1 MEKFS
6 KQIYNKIIFF
16 SSKKTAWIYL
26 SFISFIESII
36 FPVPTDIF
44 LAPIIIS
51 QRSKT
56 IFLIFVTV
64 LFSVLG
70 GILGY
75 FLGQYLWDLILPSIN
90 FIYPNFDE
98 GFNSF
103 EKNFL
108 QYGWFLVIIG
118 GFTPFPYKIITISSG
133 ILQLDLLMFIVC
145 SILSRGARFS
155 FVGFMFFKFG
165 ESIKNILEKY
175 LNLMSIILITLF
187 ILYVYYKFF

>member
-16 SSKKTAWIYL
+16 SSKRTAWIYL

>member
-16 SSKKTAWIYL
+16 SSKRTAWIYL

-165 ESIKNILEKY
+165 ESIKNVLEKY

-187 ILYVYYKFF
+187 ILYVYYNFF

>member
-165 ESIKNILEKY
+165 ESIKNVLEKY

-187 ILYVYYKFF
+187 ILYVYYNFF

>member
-1 MEKFS
+1 MKKFI

-36 FPVPTDIF
+36 FPIPTDIF

-64 LFSVLG
+64 FFSVLG

-75 FLGQYLWDLILPSIN
+75 FLGLYLWDLILPSIN
-90 FIYPNFDE
+90 FIYPNFNE
-98 GFNSF
+98 GFKSF

-133 ILQLDLLMFIVC
+133 ILQLDLLMFIIC
-145 SILSRGARFS
+145 SVLSRGARFS

>member
-6 KQIYNKIIFF
+6 KNIYNKIIFF
-16 SSKKTAWIYL
+16 SSKRTAWIYL

-36 FPVPTDIF
+36 FPVPTDVF
-44 LAPIIIS
+44 LAPIVIS

-75 FLGQYLWDLILPSIN
+75 FLGLYLWDLVLPSIN
-90 FIYPNFDE
+90 FMYPNFTE

-133 ILQLDLLMFIVC
+133 ILQLDLLMFIIC

-155 FVGFMFFKFG
+155 LVGFMFYKFG
-165 ESIKNILEKY
+165 ENIKIVLEKY
-175 LNLMSIILITLF
+175 LNLISIILVTLF

>member
-16 SSKKTAWIYL
+16 SSKRTAWIYL

-98 GFNSF
+98 DFNSF

>member
-1 MEKFS
+1 MKKFI
-6 KQIYNKIIFF
+6 KKIYNKIIFF

-36 FPVPTDIF
+36 FPIPTDIF

>member
-16 SSKKTAWIYL
+16 SSKRTAWIYL

-133 ILQLDLLMFIVC
+133 ILQLDLLMFIIC
-145 SILSRGARFS
+145 SVLSRGARFS

>member
-75 FLGQYLWDLILPSIN
+75 FLGQYLWDLILPNIN

-165 ESIKNILEKY
+165 ESIKNVLEKY

>member
-16 SSKKTAWIYL
+16 SSKRTAWIYL

-75 FLGQYLWDLILPSIN
+75 FLGQYLWDLILPNIN